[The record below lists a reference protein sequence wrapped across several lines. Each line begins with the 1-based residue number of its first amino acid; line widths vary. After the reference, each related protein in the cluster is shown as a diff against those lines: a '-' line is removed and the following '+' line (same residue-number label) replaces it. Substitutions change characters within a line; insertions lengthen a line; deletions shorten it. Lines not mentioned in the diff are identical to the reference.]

1 MNFIAKSEARF
12 FNGVSAQPFSVMVYL
27 DALQQQLLIESED
40 EAPVSLPF
48 PLIKINHR
56 DNHLLVLGTNDHSRR
71 TLEIRN
77 PHFITAWFHYNKESG
92 GGMWYHRLLRAGTAV
107 HIGLAIAVLAF
118 CASIYFFVIPWF
130 AEQAVDLIP
139 RSVDEQLGAT
149 YDEGA
154 GMFEEKDSAISV
166 LLNQYLHQ
174 MAPELDPRYR
184 ITAIDDDMVNAFALP
199 DGRLMVYTGI
209 LKKMKSQEELAGVL
223 SHEVSHVEHR
233 HSMRLITRSVSGY
246 LLLTLLLNDVNGLM
260 TIVVDNAHNLQNLSY
275 SRKFERQADLSGL
288 DLLRRHKIQPQGM
301 VRLFEMLSKEHD
313 IEVPGWL
320 SSHPVSK
327 ERIDY
332 IRAEIKQHPY
342 AATAHPEL
350 DNIFNQIKTQ
360 LHE

>member
-1 MNFIAKSEARF
+1 MQYIAQTEALF
-12 FNGVSAQPFSVMVYL
+12 FNGVTAQPFKVMVYL
-27 DALQQQLLIESED
+27 DALQQQLIVETED
-40 EAPVSLPF
+40 EGSFNLSF
-48 PLIKINHR
+48 SHLKINHR
-56 DNHLLVLGTNDHSRR
+56 EKSYIALGTNDQTRR

-77 PHFITAWFHYNKESG
+77 PHFISAWFHYNQEKG
-92 GGMWYHRLLRAGTAV
+92 GGMWYHRLLRAGTAA

-118 CASIYFFVIPWF
+118 CASIYLFVIPWF

-139 RSVDEQLGAT
+139 RSVDEKLGAT
-149 YDEGA
+149 YDDGA
-154 GMFEEKDSAISV
+154 GMFEEKDSALSV

-209 LKKMKSQEELAGVL
+209 LKKMKTQEELAGVL

-233 HSMRLITRSVSGY
+233 HSMRLLTRSVSGY

-288 DLLRRHKIQPQGM
+288 DLLRRHKIQPEGM

-327 ERIDY
+327 ERMDY
-332 IRAEIKQHPY
+332 IREEIKQHPY
-342 AATAHPEL
+342 SAVEHPEL
-350 DNIFNQIKTQ
+350 DDIFKQIKSQ
-360 LHE
+360 LNE